1 MVKNRKP
8 TGTASSIPAG
18 IAFGVLISMI
28 ITLLGT
34 AISAYLVHS
43 ESIRQESIGYASMAV
58 LLVSGAVG
66 ALTAINR
73 IKRMRLQMCLLSGAC
88 YFLVLLSVTALFF
101 GGQYAGVGA
110 TGLTILIGCG
120 SVAALSVLLEKKGS
134 THRRNKA
141 YR

>member
-18 IAFGVLISMI
+18 IAMAVLISML

-43 ESIRQESIGYASMAV
+43 ESIRQESIGYASMMV

-101 GGQYAGVGA
+101 GGQYEGIGTTA
-110 TGLTILIGCG
+110 LTILIGCG
-120 SVAALSVLLEKKGS
+120 SIAALSVLLEKKGS
-134 THRRNKA
+134 A
-141 YR
+141 YRRKKDYR